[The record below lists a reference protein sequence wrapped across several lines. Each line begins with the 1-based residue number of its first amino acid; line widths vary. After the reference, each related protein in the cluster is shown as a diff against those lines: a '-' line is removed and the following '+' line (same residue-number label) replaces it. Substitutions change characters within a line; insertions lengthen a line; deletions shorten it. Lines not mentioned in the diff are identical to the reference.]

1 MSLTTI
7 RDLSNRYGADPSFVL
22 AGGGNTSYKDEKY
35 LYVKPSG
42 VALAEIRESDFVR
55 MERET
60 IRKVFSLSGYADN
73 VEREAM
79 VTKLM
84 AFAAADSAARRPSV
98 EAPLHELMPFTY
110 IVHLHP
116 AMVNGLTCSKNGK
129 KECGRLF
136 PDALWIPETDP
147 GFILAK
153 TVYDASVQYEKEH
166 GKPVSMIFLQNHG
179 VFVGGNTAQEID
191 AAYGR
196 IMSTLREAYEKAG
209 IPTRPSIA
217 ITRSRASFF
226 DIFRCRN
233 STSDS
238 WPPIVCTGESA
249 VIGSWKIIAMRLPRI
264 S

>member
-84 AFAAADSAARRPSV
+84 AFAVADSAARRPSV

-116 AMVNGLTCSKNGK
+116 AMVNGLTCSKKRRKGVRAAVP
-129 KECGRLF
+129 GR
-136 PDALWIPETDP
+136 ALVPETDP

-179 VFVGGNTAQEID
+179 VSSAAIPRRRSMPRTAGSCPRCAKLTRRPESRPGSPVSESSTKRSPSKPPRSC
-191 AAYGR
+191 AAG
-196 IMSTLREAYEKAG
+196 SATAK
-209 IPTRPSIA
+209 RP
-217 ITRSRASFF
+217 
-226 DIFRCRN
+226 
-233 STSDS
+233 
-238 WPPIVCTGESA
+238 
-249 VIGSWKIIAMRLPRI
+249 
-264 S
+264 